1 MKTAA
6 LPVRKW
12 LGSML
17 AGALLAGAAGLVP
30 AVAAEAD
37 PIAEYR
43 ELFGEDNPA
52 ELWEQRGEALWK
64 EPRGPRNV
72 ALSGCDL
79 GLGPGVT
86 AGAYAQLPRWFADTK
101 QVQDL
106 ESRLVTCMVTVQ
118 GMDRDTIL
126 RNRFGD
132 GDRKSDLEALAAYVV
147 GQSRGHA
154 VNVKLARAEEREAY
168 ETGKAIFF
176 YRAGPHDFSC
186 ASCHGE
192 VGKRIRLQSLP
203 GLLDKQGAQFAY
215 TTWPGYRVSQGEL
228 RTLQWR
234 LADCFRQQRLP
245 QLVHGSPAAVALTMF
260 MAYSANGGLMDA
272 PNLKR

>member
-1 MKTAA
+1 MTTQRLFTLLASAA
-6 LPVRKW
+6 LGW
-12 LGSML
+12 AAATAL
-17 AGALLAGAAGLVP
+17 AAA
-30 AVAAEAD
+30 AAEPD

-43 ELFGEDNPA
+43 ALFGEDNPA
-52 ELWEQRGEALWK
+52 ELWEERGQALWK
-64 EPRGPRNV
+64 QPRGTRN
-72 ALSGCDL
+72 ASLEGCDL
-79 GLGPGVT
+79 GLGAGVT

-106 ESRLVTCMVTVQ
+106 ESRLLTCMVGLQ
-118 GMDRDTIL
+118 GLDRETIL

-132 GDRKSDLEALAAYVV
+132 GDRKSDLEALTAWLA
-147 GQSRGHA
+147 GQSRGHK
-154 VNVKLARAEEREAY
+154 VDVQLRNRQEREAY

-203 GLLDKQGAQFAY
+203 GLLDKAGAQFAY

-234 LADCFRQQRLP
+234 LTDCFRQQRLP
-245 QLVHGSPAAVALTMF
+245 QLQHGSPAAVALTMF
-260 MAYSANGGLMDA
+260 MAHSANGGTMDA